1 MIPSLIFIIRS
12 SVMHQV
18 YIDPIFVKGNIL
30 RTYILWDSHTRIELK
45 VEFLNRKLITMDR
58 FKIINFVVELMRRSD
73 IDVVMTKQQF
83 INMNFKEFPG
93 LDIKL
98 KIVDF

>member
-1 MIPSLIFIIRS
+1 
-12 SVMHQV
+12 MHQV

-30 RTYILWDSHTRIELK
+30 RTYILWDSKTRIELR

-58 FKIINFVVELMRRSD
+58 FKIIGFVRELIIRSGYELT
-73 IDVVMTKQQF
+73 MTKQQF
-83 INMNFKEFPG
+83 INLQFKEFEG
-93 LDIKL
+93 LRIKL

>member
-1 MIPSLIFIIRS
+1 MEER
-12 SVMHQV
+12 QV

-30 RTYILWDSHTRIELK
+30 RTYILWDIKTRLELR

-83 INMNFKEFPG
+83 INMQFKEFEG
-93 LDIKL
+93 LRIKL

>member
-1 MIPSLIFIIRS
+1 MEER
-12 SVMHQV
+12 QV

-30 RTYILWDSHTRIELK
+30 RTYILWDIKTRLELR
-45 VEFLNRKLITMDR
+45 VEFLNRKLITTDR

-73 IDVVMTKQQF
+73 IDVVMTKQEF
-83 INMNFKEFPG
+83 INMQFKEFEG
-93 LDIKL
+93 LRIKL

>member
-1 MIPSLIFIIRS
+1 MDKER
-12 SVMHQV
+12 QV
-18 YIDPIFVKGNIL
+18 YIDPIFIKGNIL
-30 RTYILWDSHTRIELK
+30 RTYILWDSKTRLELR

-83 INMNFKEFPG
+83 INMQFKEFDG
-93 LDIKL
+93 LRIKVN
-98 KIVDF
+98 IVDF

>member
-1 MIPSLIFIIRS
+1 MDKER
-12 SVMHQV
+12 QV
-18 YIDPIFVKGNIL
+18 YIDPIFIKGNIL
-30 RTYILWDSHTRIELK
+30 RTYILWDSKTRLELR

-83 INMNFKEFPG
+83 INMQFKEFPG
-93 LDIKL
+93 LKTEIV
-98 KIVDF
+98 KIDF

>member
-1 MIPSLIFIIRS
+1 
-12 SVMHQV
+12 MHQV
-18 YIDPIFVKGNIL
+18 YIDPIFIKGNIL
-30 RTYILWDSHTRIELK
+30 RTYILWDSKTRLELR

-83 INMNFKEFPG
+83 INMQFKEVPG
-93 LDIKL
+93 LKTQIV
-98 KIVDF
+98 KIDF